1 MNRTAFSLS
10 DDSDRKS
17 VRRGASRTRRI
28 PRWVA
33 LSLMAAAWFSVGLL
47 VGGGAIWTRPAANS
61 MPWEYPAAE
70 IPPEATP
77 EHRLQLQQ
85 VREVVHGVLDAYPSS
100 ANAVAALA
108 VLHYLCYDSVAEAAC
123 WERCLELDPTF
134 GQAYSRLV
142 ALAEQGGDHE
152 QVIDLMQRAQD
163 YPSALDDQQRQQH
176 LGSALVQL
184 RRFEEARAVLERLVA
199 RQRRAPAAFLLLG
212 DIYSRQ
218 EGREDLLKARDSL
231 EIALA
236 QDPGLIDAMYRLSMV
251 CSKLGER
258 ERAARYRARFDAIK
272 SAGLQAESAR
282 GARHQMQDDTFVPIR
297 LGEALRYA
305 SAACMAHDDPE
316 GAEVCLLQAVVL
328 DARNAEARRLLAELY
343 LRTNQQLAR
352 ARQLIEESVALEP
365 SPRALLV
372 QAALAERTG
381 DVEGARRILEQVLA
395 LDPDQQ
401 EYRVLYESLSRAQ

>member
-1 MNRTAFSLS
+1 MNKTVFSPS
-10 DDSDRKS
+10 DDPDRKP
-17 VRRGASRTRRI
+17 VRRDASRTRRI
-28 PRWVA
+28 PRWAA
-33 LSLMAAAWFSVGLL
+33 LSLMAAAWFSVGFL
-47 VGGGAIWTRPAANS
+47 VGRGAFWTRPAADS
-61 MPWEYPAAE
+61 TAWQYPPAE
-70 IPPEATP
+70 IPPEATA
-77 EHRLQLQQ
+77 EHRFQLQQ
-85 VREVVHGVLDAYPSS
+85 VREVVHGVLDAYPSC

-142 ALAEQGGDHE
+142 ALSEQAGDYE
-152 QVIDLMQRAQD
+152 QVVDLMRRAQD
-163 YPSALDDQQRQQH
+163 YPSALDDLQREQH

-184 RRFEEARAVLERLVA
+184 RRFDEAREVLERLVD
-199 RQRRAPAAFLLLG
+199 RQRRAPEAYLLLG
-212 DIYSRQ
+212 EIFSRQ
-218 EGREDLLKARDSL
+218 EDLLKARDSL
-231 EIALA
+231 ETALA
-236 QDPGLIDAMYRLSMV
+236 QDPGLIDALYRLSMV

-272 SAGLQAESAR
+272 SAGLQAESAS
-282 GARHQMQDDTFVPIR
+282 GARHQMQDDTFVPTR
-297 LGEALRYA
+297 LGESLRYA

-343 LRTNQQLAR
+343 LRTNRQLAR

-365 SPRALLV
+365 TPRALLV

-381 DVEGARRILEQVLA
+381 DVEGARRTLEKVLA